1 MWYSQVSNIHFNIYI
16 GETSTFSIL
25 IDFKESQSSEELAN
39 QLFGQLDNYSVELD
53 GADRPSSGLGLHKMR
68 SVESI
73 TSQSGDQHDDPSN
86 LPTRS
91 PAVFVNNTRII
102 IPITA
107 KIDSEASF
115 EKAHAL
121 LKFNI
126 YEERADETLQ
136 KYLDEPRAGS
146 RLLRKLLQDEPLI
159 QSSSIVE
166 LVKSV
171 NVRVPLYR
179 PLQASINYVK
189 KSDCAML
196 ISVQLSC
203 NEILQETFTIHELRM
218 SLGDPSSHSTTN
230 NGFDKQIFR
239 VNELAVPL
247 PVDMQAG
254 EVYGCVFEV
263 TLLPYAELRLKD
275 EHHKEMKVHL
285 DATITLTG
293 RPTPLKVSF
302 ESEVNISKLLP
313 IPAMKNLTVTF
324 SCTFNCISP

>member
-1 MWYSQVSNIHFNIYI
+1 MII

-25 IDFKESQSSEELAN
+25 IDFKEETRATEEFAN

-53 GADRPSSGLGLHKMR
+53 GVDRPSNGLGLHKMR

-73 TSQSGDQHDDPSN
+73 TASQSGELHDDPST
-86 LPTRS
+86 LPARS
-91 PAVFVNNTRII
+91 AAIFVNNTRIV

-115 EKAHAL
+115 ERAHAL

-126 YEERADETLQ
+126 YEERADETLR

-146 RLLRKLLQDEPLI
+146 RLLRKLLQDEPLT
-159 QSSSIVE
+159 QSGSIVE
-166 LVKSV
+166 LIKSV

-203 NEILQETFTIHELRM
+203 NEILQETFTIQELHM
-218 SLGDPSSHSTTN
+218 SLGDFSSHSTTN
-230 NGFDKQIFR
+230 HGFDKQIFR
-239 VNELAVPL
+239 VDELAVPL

-263 TLLPYAELRLKD
+263 TLLPYAELRLRD
-275 EHHKEMKVHL
+275 EHKEMKVHL
-285 DATITLTG
+285 DATITLTD
-293 RPTPLKVSF
+293 RSTPLQVSF
-302 ESEVNISKLLP
+302 ESEVNISRLLP
-313 IPAMKNLTVTF
+313 IPTMKNLTVTF
-324 SCTFNCISP
+324 SCILSIFLSN